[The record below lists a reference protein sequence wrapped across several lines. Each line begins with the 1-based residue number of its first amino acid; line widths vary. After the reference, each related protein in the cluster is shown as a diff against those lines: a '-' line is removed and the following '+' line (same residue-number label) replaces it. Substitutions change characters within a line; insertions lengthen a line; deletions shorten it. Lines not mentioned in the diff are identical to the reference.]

1 MMFSFSCGM
10 SFGLWLSSFGL
21 LLPARL
27 LLLLLSDITETE
39 SVACTKLEMLGMLW
53 ACDVPFA
60 FGAPLGEARPVE
72 VGVLSCSWDLVCG
85 GVDVLGVP
93 FT

>member
-1 MMFSFSCGM
+1 M

-39 SVACTKLEMLGMLW
+39 SVAWTKLEMLGMLW

-60 FGAPLGEARPVE
+60 FGVPLGDARPVE
-72 VGVLSCSWDLVCG
+72 VGVLSCS
-85 GVDVLGVP
+85 
-93 FT
+93 